1 MRDLNRFGEAQTNK
15 QQQVVELN
23 LKVSCATRNSI
34 PRAALDRVQFQ
45 VCTLGVKPPLLF
57 THVYE
62 CKVFASIVC
71 KAACA
76 VRVARRIEWDVRVAK
91 GWVVVEIERY
101 IDRERERGR
110 PACAEEGVSTL
121 GELPFRVSSKERRVE
136 HPRILQSRPHKRM
149 WKRRWLSFPSTRSF
163 CKYIKREPPLS
174 APPSY

>member
-1 MRDLNRFGEAQTNK
+1 M
-15 QQQVVELN
+15 
-23 LKVSCATRNSI
+23 
-34 PRAALDRVQFQ
+34 QFQ
-45 VCTLGVKPPLLF
+45 VRTLGVKPPLLF

-76 VRVARRIEWDVRVAK
+76 VRVAGALNGTWRACRERV
-91 GWVVVEIERY
+91 GGGG
-101 IDRERERGR
+101 DRERA

-136 HPRILQSRPHKRM
+136 HPRILQSRPRKRM

-163 CKYIKREPPLS
+163 CKYIKREPPLPF
-174 APPSY
+174 PPI